1 MMKKLKRKI
10 KFSNSFIMVLAIVSI
25 IGFIG
30 IISKSLFDI
39 NMESFV
45 EAGLMFTVGIGL
57 LIEADVNSLKKLKT
71 QGLTPENFNHLT
83 TFTIGAL
90 ALIAGFFSF
99 PIIRIETPGFIAIKG
114 IISIIAVIVIVLQ
127 TWVIE

>member
-1 MMKKLKRKI
+1 
-10 KFSNSFIMVLAIVSI
+10 MVLAIVSI
-25 IGFIG
+25 IGFVG

-39 NMESFV
+39 NIQSFV

-57 LIEADVNSLKKLKT
+57 LIEADINSLKKLKI

-90 ALIAGFFSF
+90 AVIAGLFSF

-114 IISIIAVIVIVLQ
+114 ISSIIAVIVIVLQ
-127 TWVIE
+127 TWVIK